1 MLASQL
7 MTTPVVTI
15 GPSASLDEAI
25 RLLDRY
31 RITALPVVDGDG
43 HLVGIVC
50 AADVL
55 PRRVID
61 DPPAHNRENWP
72 DLSAHSVADVM
83 TVFVVSVDK
92 SADATGVARLMLETG
107 VKSVPVLDDGRVVGM
122 LTRRD
127 LLGALVTTDD
137 HIANEVNVLLSQAG
151 LDFQASVNHG
161 EVDLVGWGSDRASR
175 IAAIVAGAVTLA
187 PALLAAATAFMNTS
201 VAKDR
206 GLPGHGDA
214 STDTRVGRSP
224 PKTDRVDS
232 LSLRVTR

>member
-7 MTTPVVTI
+7 MTTPAVTI
-15 GPSASLDEAI
+15 GPSASLHEAI
-25 RLLDRY
+25 RLLDRC
-31 RITALPVVDGDG
+31 RITALPVVDGDE

-61 DPPAHNRENWP
+61 DPPAPTRSRETWP

-161 EVDLVGWGSDRASR
+161 EVDLVGWGSERACR
-175 IAAIVAGAVTLA
+175 IAAIVAGAVRGV
-187 PALLAAATAFMNTS
+187 TAVHLRYEGRKVPS
-201 VAKDR
+201 QDR
-206 GLPGHGDA
+206 SGGFTVIEGHAIETA
-214 STDTRVGRSP
+214 SIRDNGADSQLTKGR
-224 PKTDRVDS
+224 
-232 LSLRVTR
+232 